1 MNIYTVII
9 ALGATTMVSGAA
21 TSTNAEGCP
30 TEPTPITCDDGQK
43 SNYIP
48 QTSTQCAHYSCPAA
62 QADNSDA
69 NSGSSKAKSV
79 VLPAVLGTLIPLV
92 AIGVGVYLI
101 LHYRRRSRRAAEA
114 KHQDAKYMASYN
126 NLDEGSVRSPDV
138 FSSTYSATKWRDSV
152 FNDGSRASI
161 PIIYAEDSRET
172 KLYGAEESAAYR
184 ETRLYNTSE
193 APKATIVPQ
202 VPQMPQ
208 MVVLGASGPPSLAI
222 DTVGLRATA
231 NDTLSPETPDSPG
244 ITQLSSP
251 VTTQLPRIVQVGKPQ
266 IIRTL
271 AEDQPA
277 PGSPLRVADNGW
289 GSDADSDI
297 GDSFAKDVM
306 QAIDKST

>member
-9 ALGATTMVSGAA
+9 ALGAATMVSGAA

-30 TEPTPITCDDGQK
+30 TEPTPVTCDDGQRP
-43 SNYIP
+43 NYIP
-48 QTSTQCAHYSCPAA
+48 QTSTQCAHYLCPAP

-69 NSGSSKAKSV
+69 NSSTSKAKSV
-79 VLPAVLGTLIPLV
+79 VLPAVLGTLVPLI

-114 KHQDAKYMASYN
+114 QHQDAKYMASYN

-161 PIIYAEDSRET
+161 PIIYSEDSRET
-172 KLYGAEESAAYR
+172 KLYGAEESKAYR

-193 APKATIVPQ
+193 APKAAIVPQ

-208 MVVLGASGPPSLAI
+208 MVVLGASGPPSLVI
-222 DTVGLRATA
+222 DTAGLRATA
-231 NDTLSPETPDSPG
+231 SDALSPETPDSPG

-266 IIRTL
+266 VIRTL